1 MVCFPIPILKAEII
15 GPTRDTKFRVDG
27 SERGSINITLGD
39 PYKNCTMRKPLYI
52 PPAEIILSTSIYLY
66 LLTNK
71 ALIQDQTFLSS
82 ILHIKKAK
90 VVFYGSQKR

>member
-52 PPAEIILSTSIYLY
+52 LPAEIILSTSIYLY

-90 VVFYGSQKR
+90 VVIQI